1 MPLTKVLCNVGF
13 RADEATEA
21 QLFEEGEN
29 SIAAEMIT
37 GLVESFSGPF
47 LTDLGDRVGLPESA
61 VKMAAPVVVG
71 LVVSDAKRV
80 ASRPGG
86 VEKLTSVLQVA
97 EDRIGDR
104 DLDSFVKEADPSK
117 TADLLHALTGSN
129 SSEQISANLAR
140 LTKQDPETIGKTLGI
155 MAPAVMSQMNTLAK
169 DQGLDTQG
177 LADLVD
183 QNADALKGLGDQDDI
198 LDDVPGIGDDIQR
211 GLGKLFGRG

>member
-1 MPLTKVLCNVGF
+1 M
-13 RADEATEA
+13 A
-21 QLFEEGEN
+21 QDML
-29 SIAAEMIT
+29 T
-37 GLVESFSGPF
+37 GLIDSYSGPV
-47 LTDLGDRVGLPESA
+47 LKDLGERVGLPESA
-61 VKMAAPVVVG
+61 VKMATPMVVG
-71 LVVSDAKRV
+71 LVASGVKRL
-80 ASRPGG
+80 ASQPGG
-86 VEKLTSVLQVA
+86 VEKLTSLLQGA
-97 EDRIGDR
+97 GDRVGSR
-104 DLDSFVKEADPSK
+104 DLDTFVKEADPAK
-117 TADLLHALTGSN
+117 TADLLDSLTGSN
-129 SSEQISANLAR
+129 SAENVAANLAR